1 GLANSLVHSTNQM
14 KTARAAIAQ
23 VSSSVVA
30 RLGMVRTLA
39 IIAFLVSTLV
49 MLSHRPLRQG
59 ELGDTAFY
67 DYVAQS
73 IVRGQLPYRDVVD
86 IKWPGAAHL
95 SALAIVIG
103 KPLGIRDVIA
113 IRLLNIFLVG
123 ALSAIIFLVAEAY
136 FRNRNAAV
144 IAFLLPLMEPRFI
157 DWMVVGTEPK
167 LPLMVFGM
175 LSLLLIIKDRP
186 FWAGVCSMLACLCWQ
201 PGLMFTGVAV
211 LMFSRYLT
219 TWRDL
224 RAIKAIIGAIL
235 PLALTLV
242 YFYVRGAFGDLWAWT
257 ITYNYG
263 VFGPEA
269 KQSVAGA
276 LAHIWKVVNRILNA
290 DVWLVILSVAG
301 LLLFGA
307 ERIRARING
316 ESLRS
321 RELFRDAIVFPPIVY
336 FAFCLVNFQAG
347 PDLIPF
353 IPFIGLLAAKF
364 FLEAGRL
371 ARSRIKW
378 FNTRPD
384 LQLARVAILAIL
396 FVTFVR
402 AALYRL
408 EGPTLK
414 QQDEAF
420 KTLSQLIGPNDTIY
434 VHGMTEILVLLNRP
448 NLNPYVFLDWGA
460 DDFAGFRRGEPFQAI
475 LEEME
480 AQAPRIVALSR
491 LKVVAHRDEFKRWA
505 EEHYDKLELP
515 LAGYDGV
522 YVRKP

>member
-1 GLANSLVHSTNQM
+1 MTNAGATIGQDSQSFLAHFGT
-14 KTARAAIAQ
+14 
-23 VSSSVVA
+23 
-30 RLGMVRTLA
+30 VRNLA
-39 IIAFLVSTLV
+39 TIAFLISALV
-49 MLSHRPLRQG
+49 MLAHRPFRQG
-59 ELGDTAFY
+59 EGGDTAIY
-67 DYVAQS
+67 DYIAQS
-73 IVRGQLPYRDVVD
+73 VVRGQLPYRDIVD
-86 IKWPGAAHL
+86 IKWPGAVHL

-113 IRLLNIFLVG
+113 VRLLNIILVG
-123 ALSAIIFLVAEAY
+123 LLSVLMFLVAEAY
-136 FRNRNAAV
+136 LRNRNAAV

-201 PGLMFTGVAV
+201 PGLMFTGTAV

-224 RAIKAIIGAIL
+224 RAIKTMIGAIL
-235 PLALTLV
+235 PLALAFF
-242 YFYVRGAFGDLWAWT
+242 YFYARGAFGDLWAWT

-263 VFGPEA
+263 VFGPDA
-269 KQSVAGA
+269 NRGPADA
-276 LAHIWKVVNRILNA
+276 LAHIWKVMNRILQA
-290 DVWLVILSVAG
+290 DVLLVIFSVFG

-307 ERIRARING
+307 ERVRARIRG
-316 ESLRS
+316 ETLRS
-321 RELFRDAIVFPPIVY
+321 PDLFREAILFPPIVY
-336 FAFCLVNFQAG
+336 FAFCLINFQAG

-353 IPFIGLLAAKF
+353 IPFIALFAAKF
-364 FLEAGRL
+364 FLDAGRL
-371 ARSRIKW
+371 VRSKIKW
-378 FNTRPD
+378 LKLRPEAPV
-384 LQLARVAILAIL
+384 ARIAIVVIL
-396 FVTFVR
+396 LVTFVR
-402 AALYRL
+402 AALYKF

-420 KTLSQLIGPNDTIY
+420 KTVSQMIGANDKIY

-460 DDFAGFRRGEPFQAI
+460 DEFAASRKGEQFEAI
-475 LEEME
+475 IDEME
-480 AQAPRIVALSR
+480 TQAPKIVALSR
-491 LKVVAHRDEFKRWA
+491 LKVVTHRDEFKRWA
-505 EEHYDKLELP
+505 EAHYDKLELP
-515 LAGYDGV
+515 LPGYDGV

>member
-1 GLANSLVHSTNQM
+1 M

-23 VSSSVVA
+23 VSSSVVS
-30 RLGMVRTLA
+30 RFGIVRTLA
-39 IIAFLVSTLV
+39 IIAFLISTLV
-49 MLSHRPLRQG
+49 MLAHRPFRQG
-59 ELGDTAFY
+59 EGGDSAIY
-67 DYVAQS
+67 DYIAQS
-73 IVRGQLPYRDVVD
+73 VVRGQLPYRDVVD
-86 IKWPGAAHL
+86 IKWPAAVHL

-103 KPLGIRDVIA
+103 KPLGVRDVIA
-113 IRLLNIFLVG
+113 VRLLNIVLVG
-123 ALSAIIFLVAEAY
+123 LLSAIIFLVAEAY
-136 FRNRNAAV
+136 LRNRNAAV

-201 PGLMFTGVAV
+201 PGLIFTGVTV

-219 TWRDL
+219 SWRDL
-224 RAIKAIIGAIL
+224 RAIKAVIGAIL
-235 PLALTLV
+235 PVAVTFI
-242 YFYVRGAFGDLWAWT
+242 YFYARGALGDLWAWT

-269 KQSVAGA
+269 KQGAAGA
-276 LAHIWKVVNRILNA
+276 LAHIWKVTNRIFQA
-290 DVWLVILSVAG
+290 DVVIVIVSTFG
-301 LLLFGA
+301 LLMFVA
-307 ERIRARING
+307 ERVRARIKG

-321 RELFRDAIVFPPIVY
+321 HDLFRDAIVFPPIVY

-353 IPFIGLLAAKF
+353 IPFIALFAAKF
-364 FLEAGRL
+364 FLDAGRL
-371 ARSRIKW
+371 MRSRITW
-378 FNTRPD
+378 FRLRPEVPV
-384 LQLARVAILAIL
+384 ARIAIVVIL
-396 FVTFVR
+396 VVTLVR
-402 AALYRL
+402 AALYKI
-408 EGPTLK
+408 EGPSLK

-420 KTLSQLIGPNDTIY
+420 KTVSQLIGANDKIY

-460 DDFAGFRRGEPFQAI
+460 DDFAAFRKGEPFEAI
-475 LEEME
+475 INEME
-480 AQAPRIVALSR
+480 SQAPKVVALSR
-491 LKVVAHRDEFKRWA
+491 LKVVTHRDEFKRWA

>member
-1 GLANSLVHSTNQM
+1 M

-39 IIAFLVSTLV
+39 ILAFLISTLV
-49 MLSHRPLRQG
+49 MLSHRPFRQA

-67 DYVAQS
+67 DYIAQS

-86 IKWPGAAHL
+86 IKWPGAVHL

-103 KPLGIRDVIA
+103 KPFGIRDVIA
-113 IRLLNIFLVG
+113 IRLLNIVLVG
-123 ALSAIIFLVAEAY
+123 VLTAIIFLVAEAY

-201 PGLMFTGVAV
+201 PGLMFTGVTV

-224 RAIKAIIGAIL
+224 RAIKAIIGAIV

-242 YFYVRGAFGDLWAWT
+242 YFCFRGAFGDLWAWT

-269 KQSVAGA
+269 KQSMAGA

-290 DVWLVILSVAG
+290 DVLLVIFSVVG

-307 ERIRARING
+307 ERIGARLSG

-321 RELFRDAIVFPPIVY
+321 RTLFRDAIVFPPIVY

-353 IPFIGLLAAKF
+353 IPFIGLFAAKF
-364 FLEAGRL
+364 FLDSGRL

-378 FNTRPD
+378 INARPD
-384 LQLARVAILAIL
+384 LKLARVAILAIL
-396 FVTFVR
+396 CVTFVR
-402 AALYRL
+402 AALYKF

-420 KTLSQLIGPNDTIY
+420 KTVSRLIGPNDTIY

-460 DDFAGFRRGEPFQAI
+460 DDFAGFRRGESFQAI
-475 LEEME
+475 LDEME

-491 LKVVAHRDEFKRWA
+491 LKVVTHRDEFKRWA
-505 EEHYDKLELP
+505 EEHYEKLELP

>member
-1 GLANSLVHSTNQM
+1 M

-23 VSSSVVA
+23 VSSLVVA
-30 RLGMVRTLA
+30 RFGIVRTLA
-39 IIAFLVSTLV
+39 VIAFLISTLV

-67 DYVAQS
+67 DYIAQS

-86 IKWPGAAHL
+86 IKWPGAGHL

-113 IRLLNIFLVG
+113 IRLLNIVLVG
-123 ALSAIIFLVAEAY
+123 VLSAVIFLVAEAC

-175 LSLLLIIKDRP
+175 LSLLLIVKDRP
-186 FWAGVCSMLACLCWQ
+186 FWAGVCSILACLCWQ
-201 PGLMFTGVAV
+201 PGLMFTGVTV

-235 PLALTLV
+235 PLGLALV

-269 KQSVAGA
+269 KQSVTGA
-276 LAHIWKVVNRILNA
+276 LTHIWKVMNRILQR
-290 DVWLVILSVAG
+290 DVGLVILSVFG
-301 LLLFGA
+301 LLLYGA
-307 ERIRARING
+307 ERIRARIKG
-316 ESLRS
+316 ESLLS
-321 RELFRDAIVFPPIVY
+321 PDLFRDAIVFPPIVY

-353 IPFIGLLAAKF
+353 MPFIGLFAAKF
-364 FLEAGRL
+364 FLDAGRS

-378 FNTRPD
+378 LKLRPD
-384 LQLARVAILAIL
+384 INLARAAILVIL
-396 FVTFVR
+396 LVTFVR

-408 EGPTLK
+408 DGPTLK

-420 KTLSQLIGPNDTIY
+420 KTVSQLIGPNDKIY

-460 DDFAGFRRGEPFQAI
+460 DDFAGFRKGEPFQAI
-475 LEEME
+475 IDEME

-491 LKVVAHRDEFKRWA
+491 LKVVTHRDEFKQWA

-515 LAGYDGV
+515 LAGYEGV

>member
-1 GLANSLVHSTNQM
+1 M
-14 KTARAAIAQ
+14 KTAGAAIAQ

-30 RLGMVRTLA
+30 RFGIVRSLA
-39 IIAFLVSTLV
+39 IIAFLISTLV

-59 ELGDTAFY
+59 EGGDTAIY
-67 DYVAQS
+67 DYIAQS
-73 IVRGQLPYRDVVD
+73 VVRGQLPYRDVVD
-86 IKWPGAAHL
+86 IKWPGAVHL
-95 SALAIVIG
+95 SALAIVLG
-103 KPLGIRDVIA
+103 KPLGIREVIA
-113 IRLLNIFLVG
+113 IRLLNIVLVG
-123 ALSAIIFLVAEAY
+123 LLSAIIFLVAESY

-157 DWMVVGTEPK
+157 DWMVAGTEPK
-167 LPLMVFGM
+167 LALMVFGM

-186 FWAGVCSMLACLCWQ
+186 FWTGVCSMLACLCWQ

-235 PLALTLV
+235 PLALTLG
-242 YFYVRGAFGDLWAWT
+242 YFYGRGALGDLWAWT

-269 KQSVAGA
+269 KQGIADA
-276 LAHIWKVVNRILNA
+276 LAHIWKVMNRILQA
-290 DVWLVILSVAG
+290 DVLLVIFSVFG
-301 LLLFGA
+301 LLLFGV
-307 ERIRARING
+307 ERIRARIKG
-316 ESLRS
+316 ESLGS
-321 RELFRDAIVFPPIVY
+321 PDLFRDAIVFPPIVY
-336 FAFCLVNFQAG
+336 FAFSLVNFQAG

-353 IPFIGLLAAKF
+353 IPFIALFAAKF
-364 FLEAGRL
+364 FLDAGSL
-371 ARSRIKW
+371 VRSRIKW
-378 FNTRPD
+378 FKTRPD
-384 LQLARVAILAIL
+384 LQLARVAIAVIL
-396 FVTFVR
+396 IVTFVR
-402 AALYRL
+402 AALYKI

-420 KTLSQLIGPNDTIY
+420 KTVSQLIGPNDKIY

-460 DDFAGFRRGEPFQAI
+460 DDFAGFRKGEPFQAI
-475 LEEME
+475 IDEME
-480 AQAPRIVALSR
+480 AQAPRIIALSR
-491 LKVVAHRDEFKRWA
+491 LKVVTHRDDFKRWA

>member
-1 GLANSLVHSTNQM
+1 M
-14 KTARAAIAQ
+14 KSAGAAIAQ

-30 RLGMVRTLA
+30 RFGIVRTLA
-39 IIAFLVSTLV
+39 IVAFLFGTLV

-59 ELGDTAFY
+59 EGGDTAFY
-67 DYVAQS
+67 DYIAQS

-86 IKWPGAAHL
+86 IKWPGAGHL

-113 IRLLNIFLVG
+113 IRLLNIVLVG
-123 ALSAIIFLVAEAY
+123 LLSAIIFLVAEAY

-144 IAFLLPLMEPRFI
+144 IALLLPLMEPRFI

-167 LPLMVFGM
+167 LPLIVFGM
-175 LSLLLIIKDRP
+175 LSLLLIVKDRP
-186 FWAGVCSMLACLCWQ
+186 FWAGICSMLACLCWQ
-201 PGLMFTGVAV
+201 PGLMFTGLTV

-224 RAIKAIIGAIL
+224 RAIKAILGAIL
-235 PLALTLV
+235 PLAVTLV

-269 KQSVAGA
+269 KQGVVDA
-276 LAHIWKVVNRILNA
+276 LAHIWKVANRILQA
-290 DVWLVILSVAG
+290 DVLLVILSVFG
-301 LLLFGA
+301 LLMFGA
-307 ERIRARING
+307 ERIRARIKG
-316 ESLRS
+316 ESLLS
-321 RELFRDAIVFPPIVY
+321 PDLFKDAIVFPPIVY

-353 IPFIGLLAAKF
+353 IPFIALFAARF
-364 FLEAGRL
+364 FLDAGRFV
-371 ARSRIKW
+371 RSIIKW
-378 FNTRPD
+378 FKTRPHIN
-384 LQLARVAILAIL
+384 LARVAILVIL

-402 AALYRL
+402 AALYKF

-420 KTLSQLIGPNDTIY
+420 KTVSQLIGPDDKIY

-460 DDFAGFRRGEPFQAI
+460 DDFAGFRKGEAFHAI
-475 LEEME
+475 IDEME

-491 LKVVAHRDEFKRWA
+491 LKVVTHRDEFKRWA

-522 YVRKP
+522 YVRKQ